1 MRELHCLLR
10 VRAGAEVQAEWN
22 LAGGLVSRL
31 VNRLASCVIGLLELG
46 GD

>member
-1 MRELHCLLR
+1 MRGLHCLLR

-22 LAGGLVSRL
+22 LTGGEGL